1 MNPPA
6 LLDSLILTIRGQKV
20 LLDADLAA
28 IYGVPTKRLNE
39 QVKRNANRFPQ
50 DFVFRLSPPDLAD
63 LRSQFATT
71 GTKVAPGQYD
81 GDLRPQFVTAKQGGR
96 RSAPYAFTAARG
108 AQNVSDE

>member
-1 MNPPA
+1 MKAPA
-6 LLDSLILTIRGQKV
+6 LLDSLILTIRSQKV
-20 LLDADLAA
+20 LLDANLAA
-28 IYGVPTKRLNE
+28 IYGVPTKALN
-39 QVKRNANRFPQ
+39 QAVKRNADRFPQ
-50 DFVFRLSPPDLAD
+50 DFVFRLSPSDLAD

-81 GDLRPQFVTAKQGGR
+81 GVLKSQFVTAKQGGR